1 MNQKVLSKV
10 FIWGFLFLYL
20 LVAGISFCHAVQ
32 FFNIGNVMWMAA
44 TLAFAFELGL
54 ALSLAAILLSDEN
67 KKNTLPWILMI
78 ILTFVQVVGNVY
90 STFKYISLADVDYYI
105 YLQKPLLFWIEEI
118 SQETVQI
125 IISWIIGAILPIV
138 ALFMTDMVASN
149 MKIVY
154 MKDDDTGNK
163 DDDVTED
170 HNDTVNVDEDATV
183 VHNDIDEYE
192 KDILPESSDVKDE
205 NTEVNDDMLQSA
217 LDDDNAETKD
227 VPEEVQEIQNKVETE
242 SKAENNEEESH
253 KHKITELPVIDQ
265 NVSTGEDNVNTQIL
279 SNEHKADSNEILK
292 NAVLKQVE
300 TTPKVIKT
308 DNFKEQD
315 IDRKDIPNLNV
326 PNDKHNIKIVP
337 NELITSS
344 VK

>member
-67 KKNTLPWILMI
+67 KKNTLPWVLMI

-90 STFKYISLADVDYYI
+90 STFKYISLSDVDYYI

-154 MKDDDTGNK
+154 MKNDKQDSKSDDDISSNQSNDDNINIHKEGDSRIINNDNIKNNTNRQNTTIGDKANSVINTNYNNEVLETTKEFQEKENVNK
-163 DDDVTED
+163 DNLIQDNYNSD
-170 HNDTVNVDEDATV
+170 NDTSDAVNKNPKEEKQIIKNIKETPKTILTDNLNDQDLDR
-183 VHNDIDEYE
+183 NDIPKLNISKE
-192 KDILPESSDVKDE
+192 
-205 NTEVNDDMLQSA
+205 DDSQHIS
-217 LDDDNAETKD
+217 
-227 VPEEVQEIQNKVETE
+227 
-242 SKAENNEEESH
+242 
-253 KHKITELPVIDQ
+253 
-265 NVSTGEDNVNTQIL
+265 
-279 SNEHKADSNEILK
+279 
-292 NAVLKQVE
+292 
-300 TTPKVIKT
+300 
-308 DNFKEQD
+308 
-315 IDRKDIPNLNV
+315 R
-326 PNDKHNIKIVP
+326 IVP